1 MKTKAIIALALL
13 LTSGITL
20 ASGGRSINNID
31 VSNIKPTEVEITEI
45 KAQGPTDAFNV
56 TVKSN
61 DKEKV
66 DTSKL
71 KQAND
76 GRS

>member
-1 MKTKAIIALALL
+1 MKTKAIITLALL

-20 ASGGRSINNID
+20 ASGRSINNID

-71 KQAND
+71 KQAYD

>member
-1 MKTKAIIALALL
+1 MRTKAILALVLL
-13 LTSGITL
+13 LTSSITL
-20 ASGGRSINNID
+20 ASGGRDINNID
-31 VSNIKPTEVEITEI
+31 VSNIKPTEVEITKI

-66 DTSKL
+66 DTSKF
-71 KQAND
+71 KQAYD